1 MISPTSLGGAD
12 LEKPTSDNTV
22 VEIKAYLDTVGISY
36 KSNATKSE
44 LLELV
49 GE

>member
-1 MISPTSLGGAD
+1 
-12 LEKPTSDNTV
+12 
-22 VEIKAYLDTVGISY
+22 VEIKAYLDRAGISY

>member
-1 MISPTSLGGAD
+1 MLGVAD

-22 VEIKAYLDTVGISY
+22 VEIKAYLDAVGISY